1 MCIRRNWKVGR
12 SDPGVSKSGRA
23 MS

>member
-1 MCIRRNWKVGR
+1 MCVRRNWKVGR

>member
-1 MCIRRNWKVGR
+1 MCIRRNWKIGR